1 MKCCHNALAILL
13 DLVEQLI
20 KATRKKNE
28 CKDRSKEMAIKYIR
42 INLFNETLC
51 NKHTF
56 KLFMIESLTEL
67 LVIMIVSY

>member
-42 INLFNETLC
+42 NNLFNENL
-51 NKHTF
+51 
-56 KLFMIESLTEL
+56 
-67 LVIMIVSY
+67 